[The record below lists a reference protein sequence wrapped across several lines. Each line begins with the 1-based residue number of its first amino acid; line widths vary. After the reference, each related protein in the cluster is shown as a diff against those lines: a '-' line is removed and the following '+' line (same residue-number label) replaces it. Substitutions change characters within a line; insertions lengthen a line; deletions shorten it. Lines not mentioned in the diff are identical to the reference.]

1 MTSGEQTGSD
11 PRTRPAF
18 RFALIFTALFLLHSP
33 LLRLPYF
40 WDEAGYFVP
49 AARDLLLTG
58 DPVPQSTLSN
68 AHPPLVMAYL
78 ALWWKLSGFM
88 PAVTRTAM
96 LLVAALALAG
106 VHRLAR
112 QVANAEVA
120 VAATLL
126 TALYPVFFM
135 QSAMAHLDLAAAGFT
150 IWALG
155 FYLERRMVV
164 ATLLFTLAALAKE
177 TAVIAPLA
185 LAGWQFLRRVKA
197 PHDPEEQ
204 QRGPGYLLL
213 LLAAVPLGIWFSYH
227 NLRTGYVFGN
237 PEYVEY
243 NLLATADP
251 LRIAFAALRRLWQ
264 AFGHQGLW
272 ALTLA
277 ALIAMLRPPLHDGDA
292 ERPRI
297 AIPTQM
303 TLAVVAA
310 AYVGLFSVAGGAMLA
325 RYILPVVPLV
335 VIVWVSTLRRRLR
348 QWKAA
353 VAMVAVV
360 FVASWFIQPPVPL
373 SPEDSLAWRDYVLMH
388 KRAADFLGSRYSLA
402 RVLTA
407 WPATDE
413 LTRPYLG
420 YARTPFR
427 VIALRDFSPPQM
439 AIAARN
445 NGLYDVALVFSTK
458 PDPPGNLLAR
468 LPGWERLETRFFDYH
483 RDLEPESI
491 AALVGGHIV
500 HQEGRG
506 GQWVAVIEIGRVENA
521 SAMPIDSLNHWK
533 TNRTDSENR
542 RAGW

>member
-1 MTSGEQTGSD
+1 MVSGAQTGAD
-11 PRTRPAF
+11 RRTRPAF
-18 RFALIFTALFLLHSP
+18 LFALIFSALFLLHSP

-58 DPVPQSTLSN
+58 DLIPQSTLSN
-68 AHPPLVMAYL
+68 AHPPLVMIYL

-120 VAATLL
+120 LAATVL

-135 QSAMAHLDLAAAGFT
+135 QSVMAHLDLAAAALT
-150 IWALG
+150 LWALA
-155 FYLERRMVV
+155 FYLEQRIVV
-164 ATLLFTLAALAKE
+164 AALLFALAALAKE

-185 LAGWQFLRRVKA
+185 LAGWQFLRHVKA
-197 PHDPEEQ
+197 PHDQEERQ
-204 QRGPGYLLL
+204 GRPGYLLL
-213 LLAAVPLGIWFSYH
+213 FLAAVPLALWFSYH
-227 NLRTGYVFGN
+227 NQRTGYVFGN
-237 PEYVEY
+237 PEYVKY

-264 AFGHQGLW
+264 ACGHQGLW

-277 ALIAMLRPPLHDGDA
+277 ALVAMLRPPLCDGDQ

-297 AIPTQM
+297 AIARQM
-303 TLAVVAA
+303 TFAVVVT

-325 RYILPVVPLV
+325 RYMLPVVPLV

-348 QWKAA
+348 HWKVM
-353 VAMVAVV
+353 VAMVAAG
-360 FVASWFIQPPVPL
+360 FVAAWFIQPPVPL
-373 SPEDSLAWRDYVLMH
+373 SPEDCLAWRDYVLMH
-388 KRAADFLGSRYSLA
+388 KRGADFLGTRYSLA

-427 VIALRDFSPPQM
+427 VIALRDFSPPQI

-483 RDLEPESI
+483 RDLEPEAI
-491 AALVGGHIV
+491 AALLGGRIV
-500 HQEGRG
+500 YQERRG
-506 GQWVAVIEIGRVENA
+506 GQWVAVIEIGGPQNA
-521 SAMPIDSLNHWK
+521 SAMPIDSLNH
-533 TNRTDSENR
+533 
-542 RAGW
+542 